1 VSGQEGAPPPRED
14 MADSGSGVTDDAR
27 RRLWRRGI
35 AFLLFVLVALGAWH
49 ESRTSQLQSRI
60 FARYASR
67 LSYHFEPGPTD
78 SVAYPVGGPFDLRRG
93 YAFIPQ
99 VAETLAARNFA
110 VTGQARMSPDLLWLT
125 RHGVYAV
132 YPTDARAGLE
142 ILDREDRPLYVLRF
156 PERTYSSFDSIP
168 SVVVSTLLFIENRE
182 LLDARFPYR
191 NPAVEWDRL
200 AKAAFDLALNAVGI
214 DRPQAGGS
222 TLATQMEKYRH
233 ASEGRTS
240 SPVDKLKQM
249 AAASLRAYARG
260 RNTTQARRDI
270 VRDYVNS
277 VPLAAIAGYG
287 EVRGL
292 GDGLWAWFDTDL
304 AEATR
309 ALRAVDSGAADIGP
323 GAEAFKKVLALFIAH
338 RRPTYYLVSNRA
350 ALSADTDRYLRLLG
364 ESGVIPPEFRD
375 AALRAP
381 LKFRQGPP
389 VRTRPS
395 YIERKATNAIR
406 ARLLRLMGVDQLYT
420 LDRFDLT
427 VESTLDG
434 PTQKRVTQ
442 ILGRLKEPAFA
453 DSLGLREFRL
463 LSSGD
468 PGGVIYSFT
477 LFESTPDG
485 NLLRVQADNLD
496 QPLDINEG
504 AKLDLGSTAKL
515 RTLVHYL
522 EIVADLQASNAG
534 RPVADLRKAAN
545 QAKDSLRRWAFA
557 VLASAADTTLP
568 ATLDAAMNRAYSA
581 DPDEKFFTGGGV
593 HTFVNFKAEDND
605 KVLTVREGLRN
616 SVNLVFIRLM
626 RDIVRTYVAEAP
638 GYADG
643 LLEDVNHPLRRGYLE
658 RFADKEGQTFLSE
671 FYKRYRH
678 ETPAER
684 MEKLID
690 RIRPTPKRLAVI
702 YRSVRPD
709 AGPDSLAVF
718 LKAHPA
724 GYAITDRLVRDLYDS
739 YGIEKFNL
747 ADRGYLAGVHPLEL
761 WLLNYLESR
770 PDATWHDAVA
780 ASAKERQEVYA
791 WLFKPSKREGQDK
804 RIREILEEDA
814 FKKIHAAWQ
823 RLGYPFDSLVP
834 SYATAIGSSADRPA
848 ALADLMGIIVNDGV
862 QMPAVRMTRL
872 HFAQGMPYEVIF
884 DARKPVP
891 QRVLPAEVAR
901 VVRAGVIDVVEN
913 GTARRGYQAFKR
925 ADGSAIPLGG
935 KTGTG
940 DHRYETYAPGGRLL
954 ESRVVNR
961 TATFVFL
968 IGDRFFGTI
977 SCHVPGPEAARYV
990 FTSSLPVQLVKSLAP
1005 ALTPLVDRAPAAD
1018 GAWPPASAASSKGTE
1033 AAYPP
1038 AAGDSTSANPGT

>member
-1 VSGQEGAPPPRED
+1 MSEQDTRDPARAGIPGDDIDRVSH
-14 MADSGSGVTDDAR
+14 SR

-35 AFLLFVLVALGAWH
+35 ALLLFVLLALGTWH
-49 ESRTSQLQSRI
+49 ESRTSDIQSRI

-67 LSYHFEPGPTD
+67 LSYRFEPGPTD
-78 SVAYPVGGPFDLRRG
+78 SVAYPTGGPFDLRRG

-99 VAETLAARNFA
+99 VAETLAARDYA
-110 VTGQARMSPDLLWLT
+110 VTGQARMSPDLLKLT
-125 RHGVYAV
+125 RHGIYAV
-132 YPTDARAGLE
+132 YPTDTRAGLE
-142 ILDREDRPLYVLRF
+142 ILDRDGLPLYTLRF
-156 PERTYSSFDSIP
+156 PERTYARFDSIP
-168 SVVVSTLLFIENRE
+168 PILVKTLLFIENRE
-182 LLDARFPYR
+182 LLDERFPYR

-200 AKAAFDLALNAVGI
+200 AKAAFDLALNSIGI
-214 DRPQAGGS
+214 DRPQPGGS

-240 SPVDKLKQM
+240 SPADKLKQM
-249 AAASLRAYARG
+249 AAASLRAYAGG
-260 RNTTQARRDI
+260 RNTIEARRNI

-277 VPLAAIAGYG
+277 VPLAAYPGYG
-287 EVRGL
+287 EVKGL
-292 GDGLWAWFDTDL
+292 GDGLWVWFDTDF
-304 AEATR
+304 AQATR
-309 ALRAVDSGAADIGP
+309 VLRSAEG
-323 GAEAFKKVLALFIAH
+323 GAEAYKKVLALFVAH
-338 RRPTYYLVSNRA
+338 RRPTYYLVSDRA
-350 ALSADTDRYLRLLG
+350 ALREDTDRYLRLLG
-364 ESGVIPPEFRD
+364 EAGVISPEFRD

-381 LKFRQGPP
+381 LRFREGPP

-406 ARLLRLMGVDQLYT
+406 ARLLRLMDVDQLYT

-515 RTLVHYL
+515 RTLVNYL
-522 EIVADLQASNAG
+522 EVVAGLHAAHAG

-545 QAKDSLRRWAFA
+545 QAKDPLRRWAFA
-557 VLASAADTTLP
+557 YLASAADTTLP
-568 ATLDAAMNRAYSA
+568 AALEAAMNRAYSA
-581 DPDEKFFTGGGV
+581 SSDERFFTGGGV
-593 HTFVNFKAEDND
+593 HTFVNFKSEDDD

-626 RDIVRTYVAEAP
+626 RDIVRYYTADTP
-638 GYADG
+638 GYGDG

-658 RFADKEGQTFLSE
+658 RFADKEGQTFLTE

-678 ETPAER
+678 ETPAGR
-684 MEKLID
+684 MEKLIG

-702 YRSVRPD
+702 YRSVRPE
-709 AGPDSLAVF
+709 AGLDSLAAF
-718 LKAHPA
+718 LRAHPA
-724 GYAITDRLVRDLYDS
+724 GYAITDRLARDLYDTYAPGAFS
-739 YGIEKFNL
+739 L

-761 WLLNYLESR
+761 WLLNYLESH
-770 PDATWHDAVA
+770 PDATWHDTAA
-780 ASAKERQEVYA
+780 ASVQERQDAYA

-814 FKKIHAAWQ
+814 FKEIHAAWK

-848 ALADLMGIIVNDGV
+848 ALADLMGILVNDGV
-862 QMPAVRMTRL
+862 RMPVVRMTRL
-872 HFAQGMPYEVIF
+872 HFAQGMPYEVVF
-884 DARKPVP
+884 EARKPVP
-891 QRVLPAEVAR
+891 ERVLPAEVAR
-901 VVRAGVIDVVEN
+901 VARAAVIDVVEN

-925 ADGSAIPLGG
+925 ADGSTIPLGG

-1005 ALTPLVDRAPAAD
+1005 VLMPLVDRPPAAD
-1018 GAWPPASAASSKGTE
+1018 GALPPASAASSTGTE
-1033 AAYPP
+1033 AVYPP

>member
-1 VSGQEGAPPPRED
+1 
-14 MADSGSGVTDDAR
+14 M
-27 RRLWRRGI
+27 LL
-35 AFLLFVLVALGAWH
+35 FLLLAAFGAWH
-49 ESRTSQLQSRI
+49 ESRTSHLQSRV
-60 FARYASR
+60 FTRYASR

-78 SVAYPVGGPFDLRRG
+78 SVAYPTGGPFDLRRG
-93 YAFIPQ
+93 YTFIPQ

-110 VTGQARMSPDLLWLT
+110 VTGQARMSPDLLRLT

-142 ILDREDRPLYVLRF
+142 ILDQEDRPLYVLRF
-156 PERTYSSFDSIP
+156 PERTYASFDSIP
-168 SVVVSTLLFIENRE
+168 PVVVTTLLFIENRE
-182 LLDARFPYR
+182 LLDDRFPYR

-200 AKAAFDLALNAVGI
+200 AKAAFDLALNSVGI

-233 ASEGRTS
+233 TSEGRTS
-240 SPVDKLKQM
+240 SPADKLKQM

-277 VPLAAIAGYG
+277 VPLAALPGYG

-292 GDGLWAWFDTDL
+292 GDGLWAWFDTDFD
-304 AEATR
+304 EATR
-309 ALRAVDSGAADIGP
+309 AMRTTDGGAP
-323 GAEAFKKVLALFIAH
+323 HLQRGAEAFKKVLALFVAH
-338 RRPTYYLVSNRA
+338 RRPTHYLVSDRA
-350 ALSADTDRYLRLLG
+350 ALRADTDRYLRLLG
-364 ESGVIPPEFRD
+364 AAGVITPEFRD
-375 AALRAP
+375 TALRAP
-381 LKFRQGPP
+381 LRFREGPP

-406 ARLLRLMGVDQLYT
+406 ARLLKLMDVDQLYT

-427 VESTLDG
+427 VKSTLDG
-434 PTQKRVTQ
+434 PTQRRVTQ

-477 LFESTPDG
+477 LFESTPEG

-515 RTLVHYL
+515 RTLVRYL
-522 EIVADLQASNAG
+522 EIVAEMHATHAG
-534 RPVADLRKAAN
+534 RPDADLRKAGN
-545 QAKDSLRRWAFA
+545 KAKDPLSRWAFA
-557 VLASAADTTLP
+557 YLASAADTTLP
-568 ATLDAAMNRAYSA
+568 AVLEAAMNRAYSA
-581 DPDEKFFTGGGV
+581 SPDEKFFTGGGV

-605 KVLTVREGLRN
+605 KVLTVREALRN

-626 RDIVRTYVAEAP
+626 RDIVRYSMAEAP

-658 RFADKEGQTFLSE
+658 RFADKEGQTFLTE

-678 ETPAER
+678 ETPTGR
-684 MEKLID
+684 MEKLIG

-702 YRSVRPD
+702 YRSVRPE
-709 AGPDSLAVF
+709 AGLDSLAAF
-718 LKAHPA
+718 LRAHPA
-724 GYAITDRLVRDLYDS
+724 GYAITDRLARDLYDTHAP
-739 YGIEKFNL
+739 GKFSL

-761 WLLNYLESR
+761 WLLNYLEGH
-770 PDATWHDAVA
+770 PDATWHDAVT
-780 ASAKERQEVYA
+780 ASTKERQDVYA

-814 FKKIHAAWQ
+814 FKKIHAAWK

-862 QMPAVRMTRL
+862 RMPAVRMTRL
-872 HFAQGMPYEVIF
+872 HFAQGMPYEVVF
-884 DARKPVP
+884 EARRPVP
-891 QRVLPAEVAR
+891 ERVLPAEVAR
-901 VVRAGVIDVVEN
+901 IARAAVIDVVEN

-925 ADGSAIPLGG
+925 ADGSSIPLGG

-954 ESRVVNR
+954 ESRVMNR

-1005 ALTPLVDRAPAAD
+1005 ALMPLVDRP
-1018 GAWPPASAASSKGTE
+1018 
-1033 AAYPP
+1033 
-1038 AAGDSTSANPGT
+1038 